1 MSALTSYFIN
11 EEGSL
16 INWIPEA
23 IYTEQSNHKA
33 NSTSE
38 TFTRW
43 SCFLR
48 HGGPQN
54 SFGSHI
60 KDAGTQ

>member
-1 MSALTSYFIN
+1 MSALNSQFIT

-38 TFTRW
+38 TSTWW

-54 SFGSHI
+54 SFSSQI